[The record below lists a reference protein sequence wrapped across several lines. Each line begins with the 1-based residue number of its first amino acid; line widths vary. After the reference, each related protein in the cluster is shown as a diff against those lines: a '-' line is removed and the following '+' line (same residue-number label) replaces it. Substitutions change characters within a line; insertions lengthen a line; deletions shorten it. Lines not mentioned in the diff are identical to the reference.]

1 MISNYFKFFLILFL
15 FIFSNEVKSKTNEN
29 IKFRVSEL
37 SNYFS
42 AVIAYD
48 NQENEHALK
57 YFKSSKN
64 LINKHD
70 EYLRQYIFSLV
81 LNQNVNRAIQEIKF
95 SENKKNSNFFESY
108 LLLFLDSIKKKDYK
122 KSNLYLNEISNYKD
136 RGTFEQVIYE
146 TLRSYLFA
154 FEKKKNQFQEI

>member
-136 RGTFEQVIYE
+136 LGTFEQVIYE
-146 TLRSYLFA
+146 TLRSYFIA
-154 FEKKKNQFQEI
+154 F

>member
-1 MISNYFKFFLILFL
+1 MISNYFKVFFILFL

-122 KSNLYLNEISNYKD
+122 KSNLYLNEISNFKEQ
-136 RGTFEQVIYE
+136 GTFQQVIYE
-146 TLRSYLFA
+146 TLRNYLFT
-154 FEKKKNQFQEI
+154 FEKKK

>member
-1 MISNYFKFFLILFL
+1 MISNYFKVFFILFL

-64 LINKHD
+64 LINQHN

-81 LNQNVNRAIQEIKF
+81 LNQNVV
-95 SENKKNSNFFESY
+95 
-108 LLLFLDSIKKKDYK
+108 SIDKYMIFIE
-122 KSNLYLNEISNYKD
+122 L
-136 RGTFEQVIYE
+136 EQAP
-146 TLRSYLFA
+146 SHS
-154 FEKKKNQFQEI
+154 

>member
-1 MISNYFKFFLILFL
+1 MISNYFKVFFILFL

-29 IKFRVSEL
+29 IEFKVSEL

-42 AVIAYD
+42 AVVAYG
-48 NQENEHALK
+48 NQENEQSLK
-57 YFKSSKN
+57 YFKLSRN

-81 LNQNVNRAIQEIKF
+81 LNQNVTRAIQEIKF
-95 SENKKNSNFFESY
+95 SENKKNLNFFESY

-122 KSNLYLNEISNYKD
+122 KSN
-136 RGTFEQVIYE
+136 
-146 TLRSYLFA
+146 
-154 FEKKKNQFQEI
+154 

>member
-1 MISNYFKFFLILFL
+1 MISNYFKVFFILFL

-108 LLLFLDSIKKKDYK
+108 LLLFLDSIKKTPPFFPIVL
-122 KSNLYLNEISNYKD
+122 KS
-136 RGTFEQVIYE
+136 
-146 TLRSYLFA
+146 
-154 FEKKKNQFQEI
+154 

>member
-1 MISNYFKFFLILFL
+1 MISNYFKVFFILFL
-15 FIFSNEVKSKTNEN
+15 FIFSNEAKSKTNEN
-29 IKFRVSEL
+29 SEFRVSEL

-42 AVIAYD
+42 AVVAYG
-48 NQENEHALK
+48 NQENEQALK

-81 LNQNVNRAIQEIKF
+81 LNQNVTRAIQEIKF

-108 LLLFLDSIKKKDYK
+108 LLLFLDSITKKDYE
-122 KSNLYLNEISNYKD
+122 KSNLYLNEISNYKNQG
-136 RGTFEQVIYE
+136 RFEQVIYE
-146 TLRSYLFA
+146 TLRNYLFT
-154 FEKKKNQFQEI
+154 FEKKK

>member
-136 RGTFEQVIYE
+136 QGTFEQVIYE
-146 TLRSYLFA
+146 TLRSYLIA
-154 FEKKKNQFQEI
+154 FEKKK

>member
-1 MISNYFKFFLILFL
+1 MISNYFKVFFILFL

-70 EYLRQYIFSLV
+70 EYLRQYIFSLL

-108 LLLFLDSIKKKDYK
+108 LLLFLDSIKKKKIIK
-122 KSNLYLNEISNYKD
+122 K
-136 RGTFEQVIYE
+136 VIC
-146 TLRSYLFA
+146 
-154 FEKKKNQFQEI
+154 I